1 MLEQYVYK
9 NRKKLRCGYTTGSCA
24 AAAAKAAAQM
34 LLGGQ
39 RTETVEL
46 VTPSGQKLLLD
57 VEEILQEKERV
68 SCAIRKDSGDD
79 PDITNGIL
87 IFASVEKAEDGFRLE
102 GGTGVGRVTL
112 PGLDQPVGE
121 AAINTVPRRMITR
134 AVEDIC
140 AQYGYTGGIRVLIS
154 IPEGVRL
161 AGRTFNPRLGIEG
174 GLSILGT
181 TGIVEPMSE
190 AALLDT
196 IEVEMKQ
203 RAAQGWKKIILT
215 PGNYGMDFLKEA
227 LHLDQEKSVKC
238 SNYIGEA
245 LDKAVETGFES
256 VLLVGHIGK
265 LVKLGAGVMNT
276 HSRWADARL
285 ETLASCAILAGGEA
299 GTAAALLRSNT
310 TEEALEILRGKGP
323 FEETMTILLE
333 KIAGHLEHRTGGSI
347 QTEAVV
353 FPINSVSWGKR
364 PERIA
369 CFPGCSRKTDGNRSK
384 WNQEQNDAKT
394 NGEVEGYG
402 IFCGSRSGSAGFNY
416 SPGAGTAETGGYYYL
431 RRLPGECAAA
441 EGGACVLSD
450 LQQRRHD
457 AGGSGGGHGA
467 GRTGRKNHRPPAHR
481 GSQPVWSHPGADGSA
496 GGSRYS
502 L

>member
-39 RTETVEL
+39 RTENVEL

-245 LDKAVETGFES
+245 VDCAVRLRFEGL
-256 VLLVGHIGK
+256 LLVGHIGK
-265 LVKLGAGVMNT
+265 LVKLAGGIFDT
-276 HSRWADARL
+276 HSRTADARMEIL
-285 ETLASCAILAGGEA
+285 TAHAALAGA
-299 GTAAALLRSNT
+299 SRAICMKLMACVT
-310 TEEALEILRGKGP
+310 TDVAID
-323 FEETMTILLE
+323 LLE
-333 KIAGHLEHRTGGSI
+333 ESGILNLVMQSVTERAGIYLCRRAGALPAELVIFSNARGVLGM
-347 QTEAVV
+347 
-353 FPINSVSWGKR
+353 
-364 PERIA
+364 
-369 CFPGCSRKTDGNRSK
+369 TDGARSMMDRMRR
-384 WNQEQNDAKT
+384 NMEEQ
-394 NGEVEGYG
+394 
-402 IFCGSRSGSAGFNY
+402 
-416 SPGAGTAETGGYYYL
+416 
-431 RRLPGECAAA
+431 
-441 EGGACVLSD
+441 
-450 LQQRRHD
+450 Q
-457 AGGSGGGHGA
+457 
-467 GRTGRKNHRPPAHR
+467 
-481 GSQPVWSHPGADGSA
+481 
-496 GGSRYS
+496 
-502 L
+502 

>member
-39 RTETVEL
+39 RTENVEL

-87 IFASVEKAEDGFRLE
+87 IFASVEKAENGFRLE

-227 LHLDQEKSVKC
+227 LHLEQEKSVKC

-245 LDKAVETGFES
+245 LDKAVETGFDS
-256 VLLVGHIGK
+256 KIGF
-265 LVKLGAGVMNT
+265 
-276 HSRWADARL
+276 RFR
-285 ETLASCAILAGGEA
+285 
-299 GTAAALLRSNT
+299 
-310 TEEALEILRGKGP
+310 
-323 FEETMTILLE
+323 
-333 KIAGHLEHRTGGSI
+333 
-347 QTEAVV
+347 
-353 FPINSVSWGKR
+353 
-364 PERIA
+364 
-369 CFPGCSRKTDGNRSK
+369 
-384 WNQEQNDAKT
+384 
-394 NGEVEGYG
+394 
-402 IFCGSRSGSAGFNY
+402 
-416 SPGAGTAETGGYYYL
+416 
-431 RRLPGECAAA
+431 
-441 EGGACVLSD
+441 
-450 LQQRRHD
+450 
-457 AGGSGGGHGA
+457 
-467 GRTGRKNHRPPAHR
+467 GRTSFGRER
-481 GSQPVWSHPGADGSA
+481 S
-496 GGSRYS
+496 
-502 L
+502 